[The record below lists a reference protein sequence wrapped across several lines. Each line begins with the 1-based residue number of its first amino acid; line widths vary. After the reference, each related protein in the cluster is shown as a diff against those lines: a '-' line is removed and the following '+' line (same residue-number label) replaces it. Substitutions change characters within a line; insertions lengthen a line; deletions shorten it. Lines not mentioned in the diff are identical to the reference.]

1 MEVSMSFKSAVPLA
15 VAIVLG
21 LCAAIL
27 ASRVGSRNDQPQAS
41 TTEFQSMVVAARVI
55 QPGSIIAL
63 TDIGS
68 IRIDPATLPAGA
80 FSDPTLVAG
89 RVAATTILQ
98 GQTLVP
104 AALMNEGMP
113 SGIASLVP
121 EGMRAIT
128 IQIDEFSG
136 VGGMIEPNSRVDIV
150 ARLPAGEMG
159 MQEAVM
165 VAQNIPVIAVGQRLG
180 PAQPLVEGQPAPAA
194 ARSVTLLVEPGQAAR
209 IDLAASTASTRLVLR
224 RPGDEAPVE
233 VGTITFADLRSNG
246 KAPMPPPLQARAPEP
261 TPPDAFEP
269 TPVVSLPPTP
279 ASHTITIIRKG
290 VESSVS
296 VEPRRSSD
304 STWSATQ
311 SSTPIP

>member
-1 MEVSMSFKSAVPLA
+1 MSFKSAVPLA

-27 ASRVGSRNDQPQAS
+27 ASRVGSRSEQPQA
-41 TTEFQSMVVAARVI
+41 TATELQSLVVAARVI
-55 QPGSIIAL
+55 QPGATIAPADL
-63 TDIGS
+63 KS
-68 IRIDPATLPAGA
+68 IRIDPATLPTGA
-80 FSDPTLVAG
+80 FTDPALVAG
-89 RVAATTILQ
+89 RVASTAILD
-98 GQTLVP
+98 GQTIVP
-104 AALMNEGMP
+104 AALVSPGMP

-150 ARLPAGEMG
+150 ARLPAGDMG

-180 PAQPLVEGQPAPAA
+180 PATPPVEGQPAPAA
-194 ARSVTLLVEPGQAAR
+194 ARSVTLLVEPEQAAR

-233 VGTITFADLRSNG
+233 VGSITFADLRSAG
-246 KAPMPPPLQARAPEP
+246 KAPTPPPLQAKAPEP
-261 TPPDAFEP
+261 APPDAFEP
-269 TPVVSLPPTP
+269 VPVVSLPPTLP
-279 ASHTITIIRKG
+279 SHTITIIRKG

-296 VEPRRSSD
+296 VEPRRPSD